1 MYGVNAV
8 FILRKDCISWKKRL
22 ADAKNAVGPCQE
34 ELKIRVSGHTIDKR
48 VGPRQVFEVMRQGA
62 EVSSA

>member
-1 MYGVNAV
+1 VYGVNAV

-34 ELKIRVSGHTIDKR
+34 ELKRRVSGHTTDKGSGR
-48 VGPRQVFEVMRQGA
+48 TKTSVRSHATRCR
-62 EVSSA
+62 S

>member
-1 MYGVNAV
+1 VYGVNAV

-34 ELKIRVSGHTIDKR
+34 ELKLRVSGHTIDKR
-48 VGPRQVFEVMRQGA
+48 VACNGP
-62 EVSSA
+62 SSAPIPDAGA